1 MLYEPLRKIYY
12 TRPQE
17 HEKIYAERFNSSLT
31 RQFDFPIQ
39 EFGRQKS
46 YPAFFCYTEEFAL
59 LSEKIYGKHEELSQA
74 LKVAPP
80 LVLEQFVLGSLV
92 DEVRATSDI
101 EGVHSTRRE
110 IKEVVA
116 GLTQSVRFSSIVSKY
131 KSLLEDSARTE
142 FKTCQ
147 DVRTFY
153 DEFAHK
159 EVALLNPTNE
169 LDGILFR
176 RDPVDVASPTGKII
190 HRGVSPESRIIQ
202 MLGVALEVL
211 NDTAIPLLARVAIF
225 HYLFEYVH
233 PFYDGNGRTARFI
246 VSYFLSGRFNRLVAL
261 RLSVLIK
268 KNRKKYYELFR
279 ETDSEWN
286 CGDLT
291 PFVLGFTEIIA
302 ATFDDIISAL
312 NLKIMQLIKYQ
323 QRLSE
328 LAGDDALTQ
337 QIYTALLQSSVF
349 FGGGISMAR
358 LMSVTGKSRNT
369 LKARLAGIPS
379 EHVIKVNGVGM
390 LIFFKLNLAIF
401 DKL

>member
-1 MLYEPLRKIYY
+1 MGYESLEKIYY

-17 HEKIYAERFNSSLT
+17 HVEAYHSRFDSPMT
-31 RQFDFPIQ
+31 RHFDFPIQ
-39 EFGRQKS
+39 E
-46 YPAFFCYTEEFAL
+46 L
-59 LSEKIYGKHEELSQA
+59 LSEEVYRKHEELLQA
-74 LKVAPP
+74 LRAVPP
-80 LVLEQFVLGSLV
+80 LVLEQFVLSSLV

-110 IKEVVA
+110 IKEVVTGVTRSA
-116 GLTQSVRFSSIVSKY
+116 RFSSIVGKY
-131 KSLLEDSARTE
+131 QNILEDSSQMN
-142 FKTCQ
+142 FQTCQ

-159 EVALLNPTNE
+159 EVVLINPTDE
-169 LDGILFR
+169 LDGMLFR
-176 RDPVDVASPTGKII
+176 RDSVEVTSPTGKIL
-190 HRGVSPESRIIQ
+190 HRGVHPESRIIQ
-202 MLGVALEVL
+202 MLGVALDVL
-211 NDTAIPLLARVAIF
+211 NSTDIPLLARVAIF

-246 VSYFLSGRFNRLVAL
+246 VSYFLAGRFNKLVAL

-268 KNRKKYYELFR
+268 KNRKKYYALFR

-291 PFVLGFTEIIA
+291 PFVLGFVEIIA

-312 NLKIMQLIKYQ
+312 NLKVTQLIKYQ
-323 QRLSE
+323 QRIPK
-328 LAGDDALTQ
+328 LAGSDALTQ
-337 QIYTALLQSSVF
+337 QIYNALLQSSVF

-369 LKARLAGIPS
+369 LKARLADIPDG
-379 EHVIKVNGVGM
+379 HVIKVNGVGRE
-390 LIFFKLNLAIF
+390 IFFKLNLTIF
-401 DKL
+401 DEL